1 METQMLHKTL
11 LAVATIATLAAASDT
26 RATAQET
33 SSLKS
38 VGKQEPQQLPGTTKY
53 KNITLKRG
61 SAAPSHQPALTGKQ
75 TKQRMWVP
83 AVQKVRE
90 RAAR

>member
-1 METQMLHKTL
+1 MLHKTL
-11 LAVATIATLAAASDT
+11 LAVAAIATLAAVSDT
-26 RATAQET
+26 RATAQES

-38 VGKQEPQQLPGTTKY
+38 VGKQEPQKLTGAMKY
-53 KNITLKRG
+53 KNIKLKRG
-61 SAAPSHQPALTGKQ
+61 SDVSSHQPALTGKP
-75 TKQRMWVP
+75 TKQRLWVP